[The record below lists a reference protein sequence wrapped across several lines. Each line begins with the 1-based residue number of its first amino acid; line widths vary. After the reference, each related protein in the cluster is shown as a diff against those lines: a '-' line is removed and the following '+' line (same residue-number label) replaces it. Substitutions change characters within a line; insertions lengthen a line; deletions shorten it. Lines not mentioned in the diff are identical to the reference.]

1 MFHLEFLFIETTI
14 YHQSDGIQT
23 WLIQAVGYISFR
35 KFINYF
41 RSSHIHVSSFKL
53 N

>member
-23 WLIQAVGYISFR
+23 WLIQAVGYTVLLQIYKLFSF
-35 KFINYF
+35 IT
-41 RSSHIHVSSFKL
+41 HIR
-53 N
+53 

>member
-23 WLIQAVGYISFR
+23 WLIQAVGYTAFC

-41 RSSHIHVSSFKL
+41 RSSHIYVSSFKL